1 MTQVGLHILRLL
13 LHYRKVLVVLIQL
26 GLVVAAYVGSFILR
40 LDLDP
45 DQVPWDLVLRTL
57 PLLVAIHMASLA
69 LFRLYRGLWT
79 YVSVVDLVQI
89 IRATT
94 VGVLAFAAL
103 EIAIFGLEDFPRSV
117 FILNW
122 VGKFSY

>member
-1 MTQVGLHILRLL
+1 
-13 LHYRKVLVVLIQL
+13 
-26 GLVVAAYVGSFILR
+26 
-40 LDLDP
+40 
-45 DQVPWDLVLRTL
+45 
-57 PLLVAIHMASLA
+57 MASLA

-89 IRATT
+89 IKATT